1 MMGLFKKKEKK
12 ESGDSGEEYRAF
24 AADFLPE
31 ELTVLAVTGASG
43 FNGGK
48 ADGDRLWTAGIELT
62 AWMEEDS
69 PDIHQG
75 SFQLTSKVD
84 EKLLDYLRQRVPRDF
99 IIQCR
104 VRISGDGKRLLLL
117 DLPKP
122 GFDPDL
128 KAILEE
134 QKKPVT
140 FWAEALNTYFTLN
153 RSAGWFE
160 TELLWL
166 ERPIQLT
173 FDPDEDREDC
183 LEQAKTLL
191 GAQED
196 WDRRIRA
203 FAAQELLALANEWAG
218 NDSEDEDED
227 AVPITQD
234 QFMAR
239 MELESIQLRDSG
251 EFDFWFSDGDLFYG
265 HSICVS
271 GGLAQGPVQAQMEG

>member
-12 ESGDSGEEYRAF
+12 ESSDFGEEYRAF
-24 AADFLPE
+24 AVGFLPE
-31 ELTVLAVTGASG
+31 ELSILAVTGASG
-43 FNGGK
+43 FSGSK
-48 ADGDRLWTAGIELT
+48 AAGDQLWTAGVELT

-104 VRISGDGKRLLLL
+104 ARLSDDGKQLLLL

-140 FWAEALNTYFTLN
+140 FQAEGLGTFTLN

-160 TELLWL
+160 TELSWL
-166 ERPIQLT
+166 GQPVQLA
-173 FDPDEDREDC
+173 FDQEEDRGAG
-183 LEQAKTLL
+183 LAAAKVLL
-191 GAQED
+191 AAQPD
-196 WDRRIRA
+196 WDQRVRD
-203 FAAQELLALANEWAG
+203 FAARELLTLANEWAG

-227 AVPITQD
+227 AVPVTRE
-234 QFMAR
+234 QFAAR
-239 MELESIQLRDSG
+239 MELESVQLRGSG
-251 EFDFWFSDGDLFYG
+251 EFDFWFADGDMFYG
-265 HSICVS
+265 HAIRVS
-271 GGLAQGPVQAQMEG
+271 GDIAQGPVQAQMEG